1 MSQQRVL
8 RRSQVVA
15 KIGLSATSIYNLE
28 RAGEFPRHWMQTP
41 RCAVW
46 DEAEV
51 DRWVQGRRAQPAV
64 AAKAP
69 DPALRSQRKGR
80 GKAQARA

>member
-1 MSQQRVL
+1 MIQQRVL

-15 KIGLSATSIYNLE
+15 KIGLSATTIYMLE
-28 RAGEFPRHWMQTP
+28 KAGRFPRHFMLTP

-51 DRWVQGRRAQPAV
+51 DRWLQLRRAQPAV

-69 DPALRSQRKGR
+69 DPALRPAGYTGR
-80 GKAQARA
+80 GKAALA